1 MRDGAQTL
9 EGTIAAVNL
18 WLASRA
24 AFFLGLSSSAWTPLV
39 LHLMDGMG
47 GWAPGGGK
55 MALHWCC
62 RCQDGDLFAQNL
74 FKNVSWE
81 NGTDKRPNNVMLLRA
96 AVGYEE
102 PLGLL
107 RINRSTC
114 VPGPVH
120 TSCSQRS
127 CA

>member
-1 MRDGAQTL
+1 M
-9 EGTIAAVNL
+9 
-18 WLASRA
+18 
-24 AFFLGLSSSAWTPLV
+24 
-39 LHLMDGMG
+39 LHLMDGSG
-47 GWAPGGGK
+47 GRAPGGGK